1 MQRREHAA
9 VQHFWKMRQFCDHL
23 KPLVKHSWSN
33 DIMRYNETPVLTC
46 ESIMSSLYALISNRV
61 FKEISIKHSKQSV
74 AFLYFLDCIQGLH
87 LDLSR
92 K

>member
-1 MQRREHAA
+1 
-9 VQHFWKMRQFCDHL
+9 
-23 KPLVKHSWSN
+23 
-33 DIMRYNETPVLTC
+33 
-46 ESIMSSLYALISNRV
+46 MSSLYALISNRV